1 MSYDSR
7 QRTPNDKISYA
18 FFYNYNILIKHAINS
33 FTQIE
38 YF

>member
-7 QRTPNDKISYA
+7 QTTPNDKISYA
-18 FFYNYNILIKHAINS
+18 FFYKYSIFKHAINS